1 MGRYVFWAVSI
12 GLLLGVFMR
21 SLVPLSSAFV
31 LLCVLIA
38 IACFTL
44 AFLNREHRRA
54 AILMAVALASFAL
67 GTLRMDIATLDG
79 DPLLTAQ
86 LNERITIE
94 GAVVAEPDVR
104 EGSVRLHVSVKNLF
118 VGSAPSP
125 VAAGILVVAPAHTE
139 VSYGDTIRA
148 TGILRAP
155 QSFDT
160 GPVRETSSSNG
171 AGEGRQFAYPE
182 YLAMRGISYE
192 LSRAEIESSEARVG
206 NPAYAFAIKIK
217 HIFLDGLG
225 AALPE
230 PAAGFAGG
238 ITVGDKRSLG
248 KELSEDFQT
257 VGLIHMVV
265 LSGYNITVVLNAAAW
280 LIKRMPLLKHTRF
293 APMGVSGVIVML
305 FVLMSGGA
313 SSGARAGVMALIGV
327 YARTSGRIF
336 LASRALAAAAI
347 LIVLWNPFTLA
358 FDPGFQLS
366 VLATLGL
373 IVFTPLFAEKLTWVP
388 EKFLLREIAASTLGT
403 QLAVLPLLLYQS
415 GQLPIYALPAN
426 LITLVVVPFAMLF
439 SLVAGL
445 AGIFLGPLAIPLGF
459 PAYLLLEYI
468 ISAAQIIADLPYASI
483 SIGAFNAAWMIIAYA
498 IIFLIA
504 ARLHGNK
511 KRPDVM

>member
-192 LSRAEIESSEARVG
+192 LSRAEIEASEARVG

-265 LSGYNITVVLNAAAW
+265 LSGYTITVVLNAAAW

-293 APMGVSGVIVML
+293 APMGVSGMIVML

-313 SSGARAGVMALIGV
+313 SSGARAGAMALIAV

-358 FDPGFQLS
+358 LAPGFQLS
-366 VLATLGL
+366 MLATLGL
-373 IVFTPLFAEKLTWVP
+373 IVFTPL
-388 EKFLLREIAASTLGT
+388 
-403 QLAVLPLLLYQS
+403 AVLPLLLYQN

-498 IIFLIA
+498 IIFLA
-504 ARLHGNK
+504 AAYWHTK
-511 KRPDVM
+511 KKGGRT